1 MKKLKLIRIL
11 EYYDVPQLFIADDAS
26 GIHYLCL
33 LYNIEDDGELKTIAV
48 SVSPS
53 RLNEFIKGH
62 IDLLSVFSN
71 PETGYSLYDIKMKED
86 ALYAHRFSN
95 RLSQSMLPDEGYY
108 FNESSNE
115 NDTNIYSELTFKS
128 ADI

>member
-71 PETGYSLYDIKMKED
+71 PEAGYSLYDIKMKEN
-86 ALYAHRFSN
+86 ALYAQRFYN
-95 RLSQSMLPDEGYY
+95 RLSQTMLPDEGYY
-108 FNESSNE
+108 FHDSSNE
-115 NDTNIYSELTFKS
+115 NDTNVYNELACKS
-128 ADI
+128 ADT

>member
-108 FNESSNE
+108 FHDSSNE
-115 NDTNIYSELTFKS
+115 NDTNIYSELACKS

>member
-108 FNESSNE
+108 FYESSNE
-115 NDTNIYSELTFKS
+115 NGTNIYSELTYKS

>member
-108 FNESSNE
+108 FYESSNE
-115 NDTNIYSELTFKS
+115 NGTNIYSELACKS